1 MSIQKYKQLSK
12 DYKTNE
18 YLEDVLTE
26 YENYFKNTLEE
37 DEKLIV
43 ALNNIFSHLKK
54 LKPQLKEHKSHI
66 KKELKSV
73 ISQLDE
79 LENEVKDIRQT
90 IKKY

>member
-26 YENYFKNTLEE
+26 YEKYFKNTLEE

-43 ALNNIFSHLKK
+43 AFNNVFSHLKK
-54 LKPQLKEHKSHI
+54 IKPQLKEHKAHR
-66 KKELKSV
+66 KKELQSV
-73 ISQLDE
+73 ISQLDK
-79 LENEVKDIRQT
+79 LKKEVKDIRQI
-90 IKKY
+90 IK